1 MADTEGIDAGVT
13 DPAADDPDSAEGR
26 VSVKQR
32 GRILLMGLDRPAKLN
47 GVTPRMMDQLVDAYT
62 RLDEDDDL
70 WVGVLHAHGPHFTAG
85 LDLPKWTARMA
96 EGTRREADTRRVDP
110 FGLGRSC
117 RKPVVTAVKGITYT
131 LGIEVMLAGD
141 IAVAADDCR
150 FSQLEPKRGIH
161 ATGGATIR
169 FVQRG
174 GWGNAMY
181 HLLTSDEFDAAEA
194 YRIGLVQEV
203 VPAGSELDRAIEIAE
218 LITRGAP
225 LAVQATKASSRRY
238 LVEGQAAAVARFG
251 PDQAELIATDDAS
264 EGVASF
270 VERREPT
277 FEGR

>member
-1 MADTEGIDAGVT
+1 MANTVSPESAGQAPSEGEVT
-13 DPAADDPDSAEGR
+13 VET
-26 VSVKQR
+26 R
-32 GRILLMGLDRPAKLN
+32 GRILLMGLDRPAKFN
-47 GVTPRMMDQLVDAYT
+47 GVTPQMMDQLVDAYT
-62 RLDEDDDL
+62 RLDEDPDL

-96 EGTRREADTRRVDP
+96 EGARREDDASRVDP
-110 FGLGRSC
+110 FGLGRAC

-141 IAVAADDCR
+141 VVVAADDCR

-169 FVQRG
+169 FVQRC

-181 HLLTSDEFDAAEA
+181 HLLTSDEFDSAEA

-203 VPAGSELDRAIEIAE
+203 VPAGRELERAVEIAE
-218 LITRGAP
+218 VIARGAP

-238 LVEGQAAAVARFG
+238 LLEGQAAAVARFG
-251 PDQAELIATDDAS
+251 PDQAELIATEDAA

-270 VERREPT
+270 VERRDPT